1 MIDFLIEQYLTACDQ
16 DAHESMDY
24 WMNQI
29 NELIEE
35 QKSKLPKEMGGY
47 L

>member
-1 MIDFLIEQYLTACDQ
+1 MIDFLIEQYLIACDQ
-16 DAHESMDY
+16 DAPVSMDY

-29 NELIEE
+29 NELIDE
-35 QKSKLPKEMGGY
+35 QKSKLPKEMGGD